1 MPKNSQPR
9 SKLTMS
15 APETALYLK
24 TELGGDESQW
34 TIWLAN
40 DRKPTRVKKQLPH
53 EPGPGRPRYDA
64 ALVEAFVVDYR
75 KKLAQAGQ
83 VEVKEN
89 VTKSRRFAAHIS
101 ALTIEEG
108 ADVPSVLLVIAN
120 PLIAFKLSV
129 DEARHIARRLN
140 VAADAIEAENA
151 R

>member
-15 APETALYLK
+15 APETAQHLA
-24 TELGGDESQW
+24 TELGGDASQW

-40 DRKPTRVKKQLPH
+40 DRKPTRVNKQLPQ
-53 EPGPGRPRYDA
+53 EAGPGRPRYDA
-64 ALVEAFVVDYR
+64 ALVKAFVVDYR
-75 KKLAQAGQ
+75 QKLAQAGQ

-120 PLIAFKLSV
+120 PLIAFKLSSE
-129 DEARHIARRLN
+129 EARHIARRLN